1 MTTAPPIPTQR
12 AARYAC
18 EHATPD
24 DADAI
29 RRLLQMP
36 MPGRVSF
43 AMTHGPDHAAA
54 VHLASER
61 VDEVVVRD
69 TSGPTNRV
77 VGYGYR
83 AVRSVYLNGS
93 KRRCG
98 YLGGLRCDSALRAA
112 FRVLSSAFDTLA
124 QGRRNDETSFDLTS
138 IMADNR
144 VVRRGLEKGLPGLPT
159 YTPIG
164 EMATLTIDAR
174 RHARTDP
181 RIRSAT
187 TSDAGLVQQTLDATG
202 ARYQARHA
210 WHIEQAWRTGG
221 AYSLS
226 HKDFLLRDTKHAAP
240 ACVALCD
247 QRALKQI
254 VVAGLSPALGRGR
267 HAINLAAKL
276 TGRPALPPAGSPLNM
291 AYISHAAFD
300 LDDADTASALIAQ
313 ACALAATRG
322 IKLVSLGLPADT
334 PILPALTRRF
344 KPWISRSIIY
354 AVGHLP
360 DAIRL
365 DGRPVWM
372 EVATL

>member
-12 AARYAC
+12 ATRYAC
-18 EHATPD
+18 EHAAPD

-29 RRLLQMP
+29 RRLLQTP

-69 TSGPTNRV
+69 TSAPTNRV

-112 FRVLSSAFDTLA
+112 FRVLGSAFDTLA
-124 QGRRNDETSFDLTS
+124 QGRQYDETSFDLTS
-138 IMADNR
+138 IMADNT

-164 EMATLTIDAR
+164 EMATLTIDAK
-174 RHARTDP
+174 RHARADP
-181 RIRSAT
+181 RTRTAT
-187 TSDAGLVQQTLDATG
+187 ADDAGLIQQTLDTTG
-202 ARYQARHA
+202 VRCQARHA
-210 WHIEQAWRTGG
+210 WRIADAWRDNE
-221 AYSLS
+221 SHSPS
-226 HKDFLLRDTKHAAP
+226 HKDFLIRDTKHGTP
-240 ACVALCD
+240 ACVALWD

-254 VVAGLSPALGRGR
+254 VVAGLSPALRRGR

-291 AYISHAAFD
+291 AYISHAALD

-313 ACALAATRG
+313 ACVLAAERG
-322 IKLVSLGLPADT
+322 IKLASFGLPADAT
-334 PILPALTRRF
+334 ILPAMTRRF
-344 KPWISRSIIY
+344 KPWASRSVIY
-354 AVGHLP
+354 AVGAKP
-360 DAIRL
+360 DALAL
-365 DGRPVWM
+365 DDRPVWM